1 MSTEPTVMGEL
12 IMVGDRVLIVPDDDG
27 TTTAAGLILPAS
39 VKDKDR
45 IQGGRVINTGP
56 GYLLPNSND
65 PKENWQTTQHPVKY
79 LPLQAKSGDFAFFLR
94 QDAIELSYK
103 ERTHLIVPHSA
114 ILALIRDQKDERTI
128 YDDS

>member
-1 MSTEPTVMGEL
+1 MAIEPTVMGEL
-12 IMVGDRVLIVPDDDG
+12 IMVGDRVLIVPEDDDS
-27 TTTAAGLILPAS
+27 TTAAGLILPAS

-56 GYLLPNSND
+56 GYLLPNAAEAD
-65 PKENWQTTQHPVKY
+65 ENWKTTQHPVKY

-94 QDAIELSYK
+94 KDAIELSYK
-103 ERTHLIVPHSA
+103 NRTHLIVAHNS

-128 YDDS
+128 YEDK